1 MSTQQET
8 LDTVLAKLVR
18 DVEMAVH
25 AIYRGDV
32 RQQTAKAKTEV
43 HKQAARTALA
53 SLVAPSGRTSG
64 AVLTA
69 PADGGELSAD
79 EVAAITRCIM
89 AWLPMGAPSSAN
101 DGSRCVPAGRELAP
115 SWGDR
120 ERARQALKRVGNH

>member
-1 MSTQQET
+1 MASHEET
-8 LDTVLAKLVR
+8 LDQVLAKLVR

-25 AIYRGDV
+25 ALYRGDV

-43 HKQAARTALA
+43 HRQTARTALA
-53 SLVAPSGRTSG
+53 PLVGNGRPGGT
-64 AVLTA
+64 VLTA
-69 PADGGELSAD
+69 PAAGGDLSAD

-89 AWLPMGAPSSAN
+89 AWLPMGAPSAAS

-120 ERARQALKRVGNH
+120 ERARQALKRVANH

>member
-1 MSTQQET
+1 MASHEET
-8 LDTVLAKLVR
+8 LDLVLAKLVR

-25 AIYRGDV
+25 ALYRGDV

-43 HKQAARTALA
+43 HRQSARTALA
-53 SLVAPSGRTSG
+53 PLIGNGRPSG

-69 PADGGELSAD
+69 PASGGDLAAD

-89 AWLPMGAPSSAN
+89 AWLPMGAPSAAAES
-101 DGSRCVPAGRELAP
+101 SRCVPAGRELAP

-120 ERARQALKRVGNH
+120 ERARQALKRVGNS

>member
-1 MSTQQET
+1 MATHEET
-8 LDTVLAKLVR
+8 LDTVLSKLVK

-25 AIYRGDV
+25 ALYRGDV

-43 HKQAARTALA
+43 HRQVARTALTP
-53 SLVAPSGRTSG
+53 LIGNGRPSG

-69 PADGGELSAD
+69 PAAGGELSAD

-89 AWLPMGAPSSAN
+89 AWLPMGPPTDASES
-101 DGSRCVPAGRELAP
+101 SRCVPAGRELAP

-120 ERARQALKRVGNH
+120 EKARQALRRVGNA

>member
-1 MSTQQET
+1 MATHEET
-8 LDTVLAKLVR
+8 LDTVLAKLVK

-25 AIYRGDV
+25 ALYRGDV

-43 HKQAARTALA
+43 HRQVARKVLA
-53 SLVAPSGRTSG
+53 SLVGNGRPSG

-69 PADGGELSAD
+69 PAAGGELSAD

-89 AWLPMGAPSSAN
+89 AWLPMGPPTDAAES
-101 DGSRCVPAGRELAP
+101 SRCVPAGRELAP

-120 ERARQALKRVGNH
+120 ERAHQAMRRVGNH

>member
-1 MSTQQET
+1 MATHEET
-8 LDTVLAKLVR
+8 LDTVLAKLVK

-25 AIYRGDV
+25 ALYRGDV

-43 HKQAARTALA
+43 HRQTARTALTA
-53 SLVAPSGRTSG
+53 LLGNGRPSG

-69 PADGGELSAD
+69 PAAGGDLTAD

-89 AWLPMGAPSSAN
+89 AWLAMGPPN
-101 DGSRCVPAGRELAP
+101 DASESSRCVPAGRELAP

-120 ERARQALKRVGNH
+120 ERARNAMRRVGNH